1 MKRLRN
7 LAVALVIGLVTFLT
21 IPNVNALEVTSE
33 TELKNAILNA
43 NDGEVITLKQN
54 VTLTSPIETTKRIT
68 IDGNN
73 FTIKG
78 DWNSTSGNQSLIT
91 ALQGSE
97 VTLNNVTLSNSP
109 KYGVHVYDGGKA
121 ILNGVTI
128 KDCNY
133 GGILINAGTIEIR
146 KLTLGYNG
154 ATENNGIEI
163 SKSKFITSNNNPTII
178 MNGTITSDQTK
189 NIIYLATDEND
200 ATTAVVL
207 ENTPTTT
214 DKILVDK
221 EEKSLVVTD
230 ENDYVK
236 FESNKIDDNKLNN
249 ITGDEVAYITL
260 TFKALNEEEIVKLPL
275 GTKLTEE
282 AANTLLEEMKKA
294 CTQAGYEFSGFY
306 QDEKYQNK
314 FDLTKEFTQDTTIYI
329 KLTKQQTTTPEN
341 GKEEIKNP
349 DTADINIV
357 TILSMIVISGIG
369 VTYTIKKR
377 KFN

>member
-221 EEKSLVVTD
+221 EEKNLVVTD